1 MAARARLVTAAPT
14 EGTGKNRASPPSH
27 HLSIQNRWRLDL
39 PREVC
44 RSSSRDSC
52 SLRLRFALT
61 RHKDGALAKQI
72 TLPELRSTSLEG
84 GSFPLDAPPYDLP
97 RGEVGRSL
105 YLRRTSVRRACSACL
120 APYSH
125 PGSGVVAPAPL
136 QGSGF
141 RV

>member
-105 YLRRTSVRRACSACL
+105 YLRQDLRAARMLRLPRAVL
-120 APYSH
+120 ASRLRC
-125 PGSGVVAPAPL
+125 GRSGTLA
-136 QGSGF
+136 GF